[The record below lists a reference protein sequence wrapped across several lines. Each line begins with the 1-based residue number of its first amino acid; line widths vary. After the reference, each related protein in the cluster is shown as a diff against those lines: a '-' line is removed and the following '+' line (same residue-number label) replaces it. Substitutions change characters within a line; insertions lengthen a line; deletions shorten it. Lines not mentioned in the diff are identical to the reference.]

1 MRNGFVSKGEQV
13 RRAAWARQT
22 RGEGKVNVENPR
34 NRMDGLKAHF
44 GSAGRG
50 FAAVFFLVAAAVS
63 PCLGAAGAGV
73 ETGEMLSLFSP
84 ARPAAL
90 SAFAAVG
97 CGISGMS
104 FNPAALASQKAP
116 AVSGTYLDWIE
127 DSRVGEIRVALPCR
141 ESCPVSALGA
151 SFGAF
156 EAGDIEVEEESGVV
170 DKKSAQDD
178 YLVSLGFGST
188 LPMGVSLGGA
198 VKWYRSTLLSE
209 FTDST
214 VLADAGMMWHSS
226 GGDLALGVALKNI
239 GRGLKY
245 LDTRVPFHSVL
256 TTGVAWKVFS
266 LESFLAV
273 ADISFSRDGQRFVS
287 GGVEWELFRM
297 LALRCGT
304 LSSEYM
310 QTLSGGVGLR
320 YGKLQFD
327 YAIVIPKGLV
337 NTSRASLTLW
347 M

>member
-1 MRNGFVSKGEQV
+1 MNGLNRK
-13 RRAAWARQT
+13 
-22 RGEGKVNVENPR
+22 
-34 NRMDGLKAHF
+34 NRMDSLKAHF
-44 GSAGRG
+44 GSAGMG
-50 FAAVFFLVAAAVS
+50 LGAVFFLVAATVS
-63 PCLGAAGAGV
+63 PCLGADGAGV

-90 SAFAAVG
+90 SAFTAVG
-97 CGISGMS
+97 SGISGMS
-104 FNPAALASQKAP
+104 FNPAALASQKSP

-127 DSRVGEIRVALPCR
+127 DSRVGELRVALPCPVG
-141 ESCPVSALGA
+141 CPVGALGA

-156 EAGDIEVEEESGVV
+156 QAGDIEVEEESGLV
-170 DKKSAQDD
+170 DKKPAQDD
-178 YLVSLGFGST
+178 YLVSLGFGSG

-198 VKWYRSTLLSE
+198 VKWYRSTLLSQ

-214 VLADAGMMWHSS
+214 VLADAGMMWRSP
-226 GGDLALGVALKNI
+226 GRDLALGVALKNM

-256 TTGVAWKVFS
+256 TAGVSWNVFS
-266 LESFLAV
+266 LESLLAV
-273 ADISFSRDGQRFVS
+273 ADISFSRDEQRFVS

-310 QTLSGGVGLR
+310 QTVSGGVGLR
-320 YGKLQFD
+320 YGKIQFD
-327 YAIVIPKGLV
+327 YAMVIPKGLAH
-337 NTSRASLTLW
+337 TSRASLTLW